1 LIRAADPAAA
11 REGVS
16 MAEHP
21 APQIR
26 LELLN
31 KFMSPEFQTGNRREL
46 ANRLKD
52 EFMKDP
58 KLLAEFERL
67 LGAHQRGLA
76 EVRPTAEQLRSF
88 GWTQEETVACPAAVV
103 AAAAATWAAAAA
115 QLARST
121 E

>member
-1 LIRAADPAAA
+1 M
-11 REGVS
+11 REVIP

-21 APQIR
+21 VPQIR

-31 KFMSPEFQTGNRREL
+31 RFMSPEFQHGNRAEL

-52 EFMKDP
+52 EFMRDP
-58 KLLAEFERL
+58 TLLAEFERL
-67 LGAHQRGLA
+67 LGAHGRGLA
-76 EVRPTAEQLRSF
+76 HVAPTPEELRSF
-88 GWTQEETVACPAAVV
+88 GWTQDEAMACPAAVV